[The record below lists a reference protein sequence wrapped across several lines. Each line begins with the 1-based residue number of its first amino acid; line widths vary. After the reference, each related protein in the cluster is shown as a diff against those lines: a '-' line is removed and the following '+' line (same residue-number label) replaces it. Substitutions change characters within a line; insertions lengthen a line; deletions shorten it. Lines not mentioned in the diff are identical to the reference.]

1 MTAPR
6 PPMPGN
12 PSPPALTLLLFS
24 AAALAVGTHVAVVA
38 LGFLWTS
45 WQAGAS
51 AGGMT
56 GVFFAPFCLLALLI
70 PLGTG
75 TLARRWFPVALSS
88 RGPTSMMSMFL
99 WLVVGSELLLA
110 GLAALGAPPPPSV
123 LLPHAVLA
131 AYALRTAVTLT
142 RRHDDAQLPPAVDPA
157 P

>member
-1 MTAPR
+1 
-6 PPMPGN
+6 MPGN

>member
-1 MTAPR
+1 MTAPP
-6 PPMPGN
+6 PPMPGI
-12 PSPPALTLLLFS
+12 PSPPALTLLLFAS
-24 AAALAVGTHVAVVA
+24 AALAVGTHIAVIA

-75 TLARRWFPVALSS
+75 TLARRWFPGAPTG
-88 RGPTSMMSMFL
+88 RGSTSTVPMFL
-99 WLVVGSELLLA
+99 WLFVGGELLLA

-131 AYALRTAVTLT
+131 AYALRTTVTLT
-142 RRHDDAQLPPAVDPA
+142 RRHDDAELPPAVDAA